1 MSREL
6 GTANEAQTIAA
17 TVRPLAFAELD
28 FSDGVVRAHS
38 GLGAITWGGNE
49 WHGVGEF
56 GGIGEVEEGVDV
68 AARGL
73 SLALNG
79 MPSTIL
85 PKALEAN
92 YRGRSAKLYLG
103 FLDDTGALVGDPY
116 QVFGGRMDTMQIE
129 DAGESGSIS
138 VQCENRLIDFKRC
151 RVSRYTNEEQLAR
164 YPGDSGLSFIAGIAD
179 KTLRWGPSNGNTA
192 SSSAISA
199 NAAKTVILKWGR

>member
-1 MSREL
+1 MAREL

-28 FSDGVVRAHS
+28 FADGYVRAHS
-38 GLGAITWGGNE
+38 GLGTITWGGNE
-49 WHGVGEF
+49 WYGVGEF
-56 GGIGEVEEGVDV
+56 GGVGEVEEGVDV

-79 MPSTIL
+79 IPSTVL

-92 YRGRSAKLYLG
+92 YRGRSAKLYIG
-103 FLDDTGALVGDPY
+103 FLDDAGALVDDPY
-116 QVFGGRMDTMQIE
+116 QAFGGRMDTMQIE
-129 DAGESGSIS
+129 DAGETGSIT

-164 YPGDSGLSFIAGIAD
+164 YPGDLGLSFIAGIAD
-179 KTLRWGPSNGNTA
+179 KTLRWGPSNSNTS
-192 SSSAISA
+192 SSSAASA
-199 NAAKTVILKWGR
+199 NATKVVITRW